1 MSKFIN
7 TFTKVHIDPT
17 EPDNTNTEDY
27 YTSYIP
33 DEVDKII
40 TEKMYFI
47 VRHDDNKTEYNTP
60 DECDAMLMDLSTK
73 IKYGNYDIILSKL
86 LKQYEIYCLE
96 FYMCYNLDIVSIMF
110 RVLTREYYK
119 FIKFYMK
126 HDLAKHE
133 YDTESDETILNKMI
147 SYKKK
152 EERKKYKNLTITV
165 PVYIPPYRYNTRPK
179 V

>member
-1 MSKFIN
+1 MSKF
-7 TFTKVHIDPT
+7 TKVYTEHQEPV
-17 EPDNTNTEDY
+17 EPDNTNTEEY
-27 YTSYIP
+27 YSSYIP

-47 VRHDDNKTEYNTP
+47 VKCDDNKKVYKTP
-60 DECDAMLMDLSTK
+60 EECDIMLRNISTK

-86 LKQYEIYCLE
+86 LKQYEIYSRE

-110 RVLTREYYK
+110 RVLTKEYYK
-119 FIKFYMK
+119 FIKYYMK
-126 HDLAKHE
+126 HDIAKHE
-133 YDTESDETILNKMI
+133 YDTDSDETIVNKMI

-165 PVYIPPYRYNTRPK
+165 PVYIPPYRYNTRSK